1 MPNWLI
7 HAVVMI
13 PVAWMLWKMELS
25 AADKEDRVI
34 DATAELKRV
43 CLLLYSS
50 LLIDVDHL
58 LSWPEVYVPDRCSI
72 NTHPLHS
79 WYMAPLYFGGSLW
92 APAQPFFIGV
102 FVHLL
107 LDLFDCVI

>member
-72 NTHPLHS
+72 NT
-79 WYMAPLYFGGSLW
+79 APLYFGGSLW